1 MIILFAVAGLVLV
14 LGIGFFSLFRDIGLV
29 TEKHELMVEFRNRF
43 IKFAV
48 KYFDDGELDNK
59 EYQWLLENVDE
70 ISSLLG
76 GADTMTYRPAYA
88 NYVINNYQLLINLLP
103 SFNSSMG
110 AHRDD
115 ATSADSI
122 LTRYSGSLGKRIAE
136 QRKKL
141 RNPINWLLEGV
152 AIILSMPLLLL
163 KQFGI
168 LSKNTYS
175 TVRNSGVLR
184 FISGLIALVSAID
197 TAYIIMTRNSFT
209 VELVTQ
215 TIDKIFN

>member
-1 MIILFAVAGLVLV
+1 
-14 LGIGFFSLFRDIGLV
+14 
-29 TEKHELMVEFRNRF
+29 MVEFRNRF

>member
-1 MIILFAVAGLVLV
+1 MFV

-29 TEKHELMVEFRNRF
+29 AEKYELIVEFRNRF
-43 IKFAV
+43 VKFAV
-48 KYFDDGELDNK
+48 KYFDDSELDNE

-115 ATSADSI
+115 ATSAYSI
-122 LTRYSGSLGKRIAE
+122 LTRYVGSLGKRVTE
-136 QRKKL
+136 QREKL

-152 AIILSMPLLLL
+152 AIVLSAPLLLL
-163 KQFGI
+163 RQFGI
-168 LSKNTYS
+168 LSQSTYGA
-175 TVRNSGVLR
+175 VRNSSMMRIV
-184 FISGLIALVSAID
+184 SGLIALVGTID
-197 TAYIIMTRNSFT
+197 TAYIIVTRNSFT
-209 VELVTQ
+209 IELIAQ
-215 TIDKIFN
+215 TIEKILN

>member
-14 LGIGFFSLFRDIGLV
+14 LGVGFFSLFRDVGLV
-29 TEKHELMVEFRNRF
+29 MEKHELIVEFRNRF
-43 IKFAV
+43 VAFAV

-70 ISSLLG
+70 ISLLLG

-115 ATSADSI
+115 ATSAVSI
-122 LTRYSGSLGKRIAE
+122 LTRYTGSLGKRITE
-136 QRKKL
+136 QRRKL

-152 AIILSMPLLLL
+152 AAILSMPLLLL

-168 LSKNTYS
+168 LSKNAYGRM
-175 TVRNSGVLR
+175 RNSRVLHV
-184 FISGLIALVSAID
+184 ISGLIALVSAID
-197 TAYIIMTRNSFT
+197 TVYIIVNRNSFT
-209 VELVTQ
+209 VELLTQ
-215 TIDKIFN
+215 VIDKMLN